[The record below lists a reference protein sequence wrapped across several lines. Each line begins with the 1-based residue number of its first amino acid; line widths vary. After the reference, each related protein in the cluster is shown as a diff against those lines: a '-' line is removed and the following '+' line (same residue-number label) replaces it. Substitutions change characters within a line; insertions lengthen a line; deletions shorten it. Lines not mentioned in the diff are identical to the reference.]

1 MNSLGKKFVQR
12 LREVFYLVL
21 SFPIS
26 VLFFVLVMI
35 GLNFGTFIPI
45 AAVVFLLVLSA
56 MEYVAKFEITRTNKI
71 LGTDF
76 RVVEDWFGNPL
87 FSWDGVRER
96 VTSLRVWMAVGYIF
110 ISFGWSIFSFVLVV
124 LGVSGLAVALLSLGI
139 IALSN
144 FNRSF
149 EVVDKGDFF
158 RGSISYNDDLGRVRL
173 EFGDATDTGFVNWDF
188 TSNWTLVFGLLFTLL
203 ALWIIPRN
211 ARAMA
216 AMTEGLL
223 SGTFLPKVE
232 EQLTKV
238 RSRKKIS
245 ERDIREAMNQE
256 SLQPQLSELSNRERE
271 ILALMAQGK
280 SNAGIAKALYI
291 TEGSV
296 EKHISNILSKL
307 ELKPGDDNHRRV
319 LAVLTYLGI
328 NPTNGEGYKV

>member
-1 MNSLGKKFVQR
+1 
-12 LREVFYLVL
+12 
-21 SFPIS
+21 
-26 VLFFVLVMI
+26 
-35 GLNFGTFIPI
+35 
-45 AAVVFLLVLSA
+45 
-56 MEYVAKFEITRTNKI
+56 
-71 LGTDF
+71 
-76 RVVEDWFGNPL
+76 
-87 FSWDGVRER
+87 
-96 VTSLRVWMAVGYIF
+96 
-110 ISFGWSIFSFVLVV
+110 
-124 LGVSGLAVALLSLGI
+124 
-139 IALSN
+139 
-144 FNRSF
+144 
-149 EVVDKGDFF
+149 
-158 RGSISYNDDLGRVRL
+158 
-173 EFGDATDTGFVNWDF
+173 
-188 TSNWTLVFGLLFTLL
+188 
-203 ALWIIPRN
+203 
-211 ARAMA
+211 MA